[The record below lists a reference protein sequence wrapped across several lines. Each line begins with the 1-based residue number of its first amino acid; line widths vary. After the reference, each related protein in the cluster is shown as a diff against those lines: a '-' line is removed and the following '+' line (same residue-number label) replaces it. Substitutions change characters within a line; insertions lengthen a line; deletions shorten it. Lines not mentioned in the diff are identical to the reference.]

1 MKDELLETFRCLI
14 EIAMHDSVEKM
25 RSSSLQYAECLR
37 IVEELEM
44 EYERV
49 ACLEESRQIVEAL
62 LEKMEEREEEN
73 MRLAY
78 LAGIRDS
85 SRFFM
90 P

>member
-1 MKDELLETFRCLI
+1 
-14 EIAMHDSVEKM
+14 
-25 RSSSLQYAECLR
+25 
-37 IVEELEM
+37 M
-44 EYERV
+44 EYERA

-85 SRFFM
+85 IRFFM

>member
-25 RSSSLQYAECLR
+25 RSSSLRYAECLR
-37 IVEELEM
+37 TVEDLEA
-44 EYERV
+44 EYEQA
-49 ACLEESRQIVEAL
+49 ACLEESRQIAEAL

-78 LAGIRDS
+78 LAGIRDC
-85 SRFFM
+85 SRFFIT
-90 P
+90 